1 MISRAIAERLHERS
15 IEEFGG
21 AKGMRDEGGVEA
33 ALARPYQTFGG
44 EDLYPTPAA
53 KAGALMES
61 IIIRHPWMD
70 GNKRTGL
77 GLALFLLRKEGLSV
91 EATQNE
97 LYELTIGVAE
107 GRISAKEIQGWFE
120 PRIRGII

>member
-1 MISRAIAERLHERS
+1 MISIELAEKFHARS

-21 AKGMRDEGGVEA
+21 AKGLRERGDLEA

-53 KAGALMES
+53 KAAAIMES
-61 IIIRHPWMD
+61 IIIRHPWLD

-77 GLALFLLRKEGLSV
+77 GLAVFLLLRAGIRLQASQE
-91 EATQNE
+91 E
-97 LYELTIGVAE
+97 LYELTIRVAE
-107 GRISAKEIQGWFE
+107 GKSSVVEIQKWIE
-120 PRIRGII
+120 VRSI

>member
-1 MISRAIAERLHERS
+1 MISIELAEKFHARS

-21 AKGMRDEGGVEA
+21 AQGLRERGDLEA

-53 KAGALMES
+53 KAAAIMES
-61 IIIRHPWMD
+61 IIIRHPWLD

-77 GLALFLLRKEGLSV
+77 GLALFLLLRAGIRLQAS
-91 EATQNE
+91 QDE
-97 LYELTIGVAE
+97 LYELTIRVAE
-107 GRISAKEIQGWFE
+107 GKSSVVEIQKWIE
-120 PRIRGII
+120 VRSI

>member
-21 AKGMRDEGGVEA
+21 AKGIRDEGGVEA

-77 GLALFLLRKEGLSV
+77 GLALFLLRKEGFGV
-91 EATQNE
+91 EATQDG
-97 LYELTIGVAE
+97 LYDLTIGVAE
-107 GRISAKEIQGWFE
+107 GKISAAEIQEWLE
-120 PRIRGII
+120 PRLRMIA

>member
-1 MISRAIAERLHERS
+1 MISIELAEKFHARS

-21 AKGMRDEGGVEA
+21 AKGLRERGDLEA

-53 KAGALMES
+53 KAAAIMES
-61 IIIRHPWMD
+61 IIIRHPWHD

-77 GLALFLLRKEGLSV
+77 GLALFLLLRAGIRLQASQE
-91 EATQNE
+91 E
-97 LYELTIGVAE
+97 LYELTIRVAE
-107 GRISAKEIQGWFE
+107 GKSSVVEIQKWIE
-120 PRIRGII
+120 VRSI